1 MAEIMI
7 TDNVALSIFTSIML
21 FFIAALTEIGGG
33 YLVWKWIRERK
44 GVVFGIVG
52 GIVLFIYGIIPTLQP
67 SNFGR
72 VYAAYGGI
80 FIISAII
87 WGILVDKKKPD
98 RYEVIG
104 SLTAILG
111 AIIIFY
117 APR

>member
-1 MAEIMI
+1 MAEII
-7 TDNVALSIFTSIML
+7 DTDNVALNIFASIML
-21 FFIAALTEIGGG
+21 FFIAALVEIGGG

-44 GVVFGIVG
+44 GVVFGVVG
-52 GIVLFIYGIIPTLQP
+52 GIVLFIYCIIPTLQP

-80 FIISAII
+80 FILSAII

-104 SLTAILG
+104 SLTAIVG